1 MFIFDKR
8 RPSLRREDQKQIN
21 SQIKIK
27 SPAGFARRSKGWW
40 GRAPPTLR
48 QLGDPCGVKGRCAH
62 VLARSCSPPVK
73 LGAARAAA
81 SGRAPDP
88 AYIGADRS
96 TMAAKCINFVVL
108 QYGVKGVNFTLL
120 HHFGDF

>member
-27 SPAGFARRSKGWW
+27 SGAGLARQPKGPV
-40 GRAPPTLR
+40 GKALHQPHR
-48 QLGDPCGVKGRCAH
+48 QLGDHRSVKGRCAH

-73 LGAARAAA
+73 LGAVRAAA
-81 SGRAPDP
+81 SGRALDS
-88 AYIGADRS
+88 A
-96 TMAAKCINFVVL
+96 NFGEVRC
-108 QYGVKGVNFTLL
+108 KNSENASILL
-120 HHFGDF
+120 YCFISERV